1 LLHNQ
6 LGCILEELTEAIRQ
20 RTKPD
25 RSEKVD
31 GIARVAHIV
40 FGEHAL
46 VPLGHYGVVRLKPF
60 LQLGNADG
68 FCDFLHQN
76 LNKDTTGRSGFV
88 FVQVNNGQN
97 TPRNRVRVQ
106 QVRKELGHVAK
117 LVGFQSMD
125 RAVLLRKSVH
135 ESVAPSIVV
144 EETKACRNQTVV
156 PQKRA
161 FLRAALN
168 QHVDQLL
175 LAAVGDVDAS
185 QFVSTL
191 FKGRAGHDGQVDST
205 AEMNEI
211 GVGEIL
217 DDLRCFGS
225 WNHGLFLYCFF
236 CLLLVSV
243 FVFLLLVFRRRII
256 IIVTV
261 FFVAATADTQN
272 LGANLAPLLF
282 VFRVVGIDPKGI
294 QLRFLLQV
302 FVVQTNLVKR
312 NLIVLFHQVQFLRN
326 GRVRLLTA
334 LKARLAQGQ
343 QLFDAV
349 LDPRVVTEHA
359 LVQEGPQPFQDGAHP
374 GRTDLEQRV
383 ARDGEQLH
391 GDLDRIVREG
401 GFVQHDG
408 EDLENEE
415 FVHDGLVE
423 QMSEKD
429 HDRQALRL
437 FLASIVSAKEQ
448 DGSFDDQFA
457 NFG

>member
-1 LLHNQ
+1 MLHNQ
-6 LGCILEELTEAIRQ
+6 LGCILEELAEAIRQ
-20 RTKPD
+20 RTEPD

-31 GIARVAHIV
+31 GVARVAHIV

-46 VPLGHYGVVRLKPF
+46 VPLGHDGVVRLKPL

-76 LNKDTTGRSGFV
+76 LDEDTTGRGGFV
-88 FVQVNNGQN
+88 LVQVNNGQD

-168 QHVDQLL
+168 QHVDELL
-175 LAAVGDVDAS
+175 FAAVGNVDAS
-185 QFVSTL
+185 QLVSAL

-217 DDLRCFGS
+217 NDLRCFDS
-225 WNHGLFLYCFF
+225 WNNGLFFYCFF

-243 FVFLLLVFRRRII
+243 SFFVFILLVLRRGI

-272 LGANLAPLLF
+272 FGANLAPLLF

-294 QLRFLLQV
+294 QFRFLLQV

-312 NLIVLFHQVQFLRN
+312 NLVVLFHQVQFLRN

-343 QLFDAV
+343 QLLDAV
-349 LDPRVVTEHA
+349 LDPRVVHA
-359 LVQEGPQPFQDGAHP
+359 LVQEGPQPFQDGAHS

-391 GDLDRIVREG
+391 GDLDRIVRER